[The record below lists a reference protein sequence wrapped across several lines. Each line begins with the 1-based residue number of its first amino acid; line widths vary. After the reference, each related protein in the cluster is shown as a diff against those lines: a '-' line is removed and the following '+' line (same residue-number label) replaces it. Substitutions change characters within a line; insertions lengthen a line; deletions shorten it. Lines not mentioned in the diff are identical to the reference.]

1 MPWTIVAM
9 MKNKMIAKCVSSGET
24 PIIGK
29 CKPIKVVG
37 NEVRKRRSPG
47 NASKKTSASSLAHTQ
62 IRDP

>member
-37 NEVRKRRSPG
+37 NEVRKRRSP
-47 NASKKTSASSLAHTQ
+47 
-62 IRDP
+62 